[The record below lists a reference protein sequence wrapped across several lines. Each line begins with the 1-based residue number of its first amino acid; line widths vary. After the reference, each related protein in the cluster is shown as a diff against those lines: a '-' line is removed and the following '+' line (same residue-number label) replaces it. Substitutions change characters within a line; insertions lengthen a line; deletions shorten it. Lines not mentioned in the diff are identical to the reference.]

1 MNFPIGGSTS
11 KAAPK
16 MLHCKGF
23 VAGFYLVW
31 YVFPVCFVPICLW
44 PAFILGHNTY
54 ITQAGQIQQ
63 KGMFCDGIGTSME
76 KHNFCYKNTNRASQR
91 KELYRK
97 LDLTLKSKDVLEGPS
112 PKSGVGP

>member
-44 PAFILGHNTY
+44 PAFILEHNTY
-54 ITQAGQIQQ
+54 ITQPGQSQQ
-63 KGMFCDGIGTSME
+63 IEFSSDKDDWPQLESQKSNQEVKGIHRWIFNMF
-76 KHNFCYKNTNRASQR
+76 Q
-91 KELYRK
+91 KETHK
-97 LDLTLKSKDVLEGPS
+97 VLPNQALLR
-112 PKSGVGP
+112 